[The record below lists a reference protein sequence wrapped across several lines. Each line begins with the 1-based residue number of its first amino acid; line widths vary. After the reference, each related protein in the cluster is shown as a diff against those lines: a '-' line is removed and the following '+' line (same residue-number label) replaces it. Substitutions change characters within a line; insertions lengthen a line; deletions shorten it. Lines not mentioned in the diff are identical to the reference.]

1 MSKVTRNGYIYLNRP
16 DRVIKAENI
25 DDLEKAIKDI
35 QGILVTDMSI
45 PIESAKKI
53 NKKLII
59 IQNRLNN
66 KKED

>member
-1 MSKVTRNGYIYLNRP
+1 MRNGYIYLNRS
-16 DRVIKAENI
+16 DRVIKGENI
-25 DDLEKAIKDI
+25 DDLEKAIRDI

>member
-1 MSKVTRNGYIYLNRP
+1 MSKVTRNGYIYLNPP
-16 DRVIKAENI
+16 DRVIKAKNI

>member
-1 MSKVTRNGYIYLNRP
+1 MRNGYIYLNRS
-16 DRVIKAENI
+16 DRVIKGENI
-25 DDLEKAIKDI
+25 DDLKKAIRDI